1 MRHRHALATRALALR
16 LLAAAPVVGLA
27 AALPLAL
34 TACDSNGGYRAA
46 DVDIYATEFNADLQ
60 SAPADGKF
68 RIREFDVPAI
78 SDAVMNAGMVMAYF
92 YDDVSRT
99 WTAMPYTYGI
109 DNSTLQATDFTV
121 TLGFAFKRRTFQV
134 FYESSVPAADVPV
147 ERRPSRRVKLVVV
160 GPDLAASKQGLDW
173 SNYAAVSAAFNLR

>member
-1 MRHRHALATRALALR
+1 MRHRHALASRALALR
-16 LLAAAPVVGLA
+16 LFAAAVPVLGV

-34 TACDSNGGYRAA
+34 TACDSNNGYRAA
-46 DVDIYATEFNADLQ
+46 DVDIYATEFDAALQ

-68 RIREFDVPAI
+68 RIVEFDVPAI
-78 SDAVMNAGMVMAYF
+78 TDGVLRAGMVMAYF

-134 FYESSVPAADVPV
+134 FYESSIAAADVPA
-147 ERRPSRRVKLVVV
+147 ERRANRRIKLVVV

-173 SNYAAVSAAFNLR
+173 TNYAAVAAALNLR